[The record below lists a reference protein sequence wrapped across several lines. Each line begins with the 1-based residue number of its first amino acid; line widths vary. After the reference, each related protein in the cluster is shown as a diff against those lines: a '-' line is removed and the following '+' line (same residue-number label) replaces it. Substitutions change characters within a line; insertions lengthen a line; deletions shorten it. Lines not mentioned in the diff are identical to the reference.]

1 MFLLL
6 VVGAVPLWLSS
17 YANQF
22 WQFLL
27 LGLALGVVGTSFAVG
42 TPYVARFFPKER
54 RGFAM
59 GVFGAGT
66 TGAAINMFIAPILIA
81 QYGWQV
87 VSRFYAVALLI
98 TALIFW
104 LLSAPDT
111 NAPGKR
117 GAYCASNW
125 RYSRT
130 CASGSTASITRSFLA
145 ASPRCPFGCRNT
157 L

>member
-1 MFLLL
+1 MR
-6 VVGAVPLWLSS
+6 
-17 YANQF
+17 NEF

-27 LGLALGVVGTSFAVG
+27 LGLALGVVGASFAVG

-66 TGAAINMFIAPILIA
+66 TGAAINMFIAPVLIA

-87 VSRFYAVALLI
+87 VPRVYAVALLV
-98 TALIFW
+98 TAVIFW

-111 NAPGKR
+111 NAPGKS
-117 GAYCASNW
+117 GASLRPQMAGFKDLRVLKDCPD
-125 RYSRT
+125 YSIVFCRLT
-130 CASGSTASITRSFLA
+130 PPSVWMPPYFL
-145 ASPRCPFGCRNT
+145 NE
-157 L
+157 